1 MYARTPSQVSRV
13 RIYFPAADPSNS
25 TGQMSASA
33 QKRGS
38 DPFRRD
44 KTDQRRC
51 YAPTATYMNLDR
63 ADEIMRHFDVVAVS
77 LRSEFRTVAEG
88 FVATNERIDRLETVM
103 SGRFGELEAM
113 IRLSF
118 SELARRIS

>member
-1 MYARTPSQVSRV
+1 LVHL
-13 RIYFPAADPSNS
+13 
-25 TGQMSASA
+25 G
-33 QKRGS
+33 
-38 DPFRRD
+38 
-44 KTDQRRC
+44 RC

-63 ADEIMRHFDVVAVS
+63 ADEIMRHFDVVAES
-77 LRSEFRTVAEG
+77 FRSEIRTVAEG

-103 SGRFGELEAM
+103 SGRFGELEAV